1 MRMRSRPLRHLTL
14 RGMAVCIAIGVAA
27 DGVSAQATV
36 LTAEAADSG
45 RIVAFVHWERG
56 AGFVV
61 GNRQSAA
68 PPAVTRVPIMNAI
81 VATQETKVE
90 LGRSRADGWAVL
102 ATSAAGR
109 QRLVFS
115 AEGYRTLQ
123 CRVEVRAG
131 ATDTVEVR
139 LLPSQSVPGFNANAY
154 GCRRVR

>member
-1 MRMRSRPLRHLTL
+1 MRLSSRPLLHLTL
-14 RGMAVCIAIGVAA
+14 RGLMACAA
-27 DGVSAQATV
+27 FGLPATRVSAQTTM
-36 LTAEAADSG
+36 TAEAADSG

-68 PPAVTRVPIMNAI
+68 SPSVTRVPIANAT
-81 VATQETKVE
+81 VSTQETKVE

-102 ATSAAGR
+102 VQAPAGR
-109 QRLVFS
+109 QRLVIS

-131 ATDTVEVR
+131 ATDTLEVR